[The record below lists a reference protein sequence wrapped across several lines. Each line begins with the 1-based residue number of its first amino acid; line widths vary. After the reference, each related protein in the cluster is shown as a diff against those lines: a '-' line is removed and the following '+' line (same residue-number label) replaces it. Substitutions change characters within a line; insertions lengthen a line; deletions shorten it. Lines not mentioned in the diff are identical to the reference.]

1 MAPDERVPGFLGRVL
16 NASGR
21 PEGTCFQVA
30 PGVFVTAWHVLRNI
44 SAGTADTGDIGGV
57 VQVDP
62 LGGGDGFAAQIVNVD
77 RVHDLGVLRAESGL
91 PAVAPGVTATDGVE
105 LRAEVVVTGSVDLP
119 DSHEFRFL
127 DAPGHWAGGTTR
139 NGVRLGRL
147 TANAVMRGMSGAPVR
162 GVDGMVLGVVSA
174 RYNTNDNWGRDTV
187 WVARTEDLAPLLR
200 DVGVEL
206 RAREKAEH
214 VPPPAPGICPYP
226 GLSAFNA
233 GQAEWFFGRE
243 ELTAKLVDRL
253 VVAKDR
259 GLPLLVVGVSGSG
272 KSSLL
277 RAGLVPALSRG
288 DLPVPGSANWP
299 RVRLTPGSRPLT
311 ELVSHMAVLAG
322 SPVGTS
328 VDEVRDDPIRFAALA
343 RQAALADAGRKG
355 LDAAGPVVLIVDQFE
370 EIFTLCGDAAERTA
384 FIAALRAAADSV
396 ADDQTT
402 PSALVLASLR
412 TDFFSSCAEE
422 PGLAEILQDNQF
434 LVGPMTISELRSVV
448 EGPAAAVGLDVERG
462 LVDRMLEDVVD
473 AAAGPQPGTLPLLAY
488 ALEAT
493 WKKRRGNT
501 MALASYQESGGV
513 RGAIREAAE
522 KLFTSMSEPEQQT
535 VRRLLLA
542 MVAVGEGVDDT
553 RRRVPKSELT
563 GGDDD
568 SVTVL
573 NRLIATRLV
582 AVDKDAVEIAHE
594 ALLREWPRLKFWL
607 SEDRAGLVVHRRL
620 TDATNEWLNLDRD
633 DGSLLRGARL
643 SGLLEWLDERDD
655 RMASLTDAER
665 EFIKASE
672 VAEESARETER
683 RNNRRLRRGVGA
695 LAVLLAAALV
705 AGGLAVW
712 QQRVADEQRQRA
724 EQQRAIALS
733 RLYSS
738 ESLTARD
745 ADPHRSL
752 LLATAAWQAAP
763 TEESRGA
770 ILSAQ
775 GIPYRGVLGPVEAR
789 LFDTALSP
797 DGTLAALAAADGT
810 VTLWD
815 TESHQ
820 QVAELTGTDGKLPI
834 VEFSPDG
841 SILGTAHSSERAE
854 HQLRLWDVRTRKLIR
869 SLPGDAVSMA
879 FSQDG
884 TSIATASRSEPTIVL
899 WDVASGRQVRTYDK
913 GGGTVFGVALSPD
926 GSLLAAGGENN
937 SVRVWQTATGR
948 RVAVLTGH
956 EKYVTSVDF
965 SPNGWL
971 LASGSAD
978 GTVRLWD
985 VREGRAASV
994 PVLRPPGG
1002 NEFIKE
1008 AEFSPDGRHVIAGLN
1023 RSRSVQWWRVIDGA
1037 AVRSFVGHT
1046 EGVASVEFSR
1056 DGHAV
1061 LSGSLD
1067 RSAILWRAQTNSLDQ
1082 SDAPT
1087 AVAFSPD
1094 RRLLAFTRGKVVTL
1108 WDMADQSLVRELNT
1122 GVVNSLSFAPDS
1134 AQLATAGADGTVRLW
1149 NVASGQPGR
1158 PGAIGKDLLPY
1169 SVRYSP
1175 DGRSL
1180 VAHGGPSPDAIDSG
1194 DVKVLRYRL
1203 VRWDFANPDSPP
1215 VSITYEVNDVSREP
1229 YPGGNIAFSPN
1240 GSLVAVP
1247 LSDGKIDLRDPRT
1260 GDLVDTLD
1268 GRHGFATAVAFNQ
1281 DGTVLASGGSDR
1293 NLRLWDIASRKQIGG
1308 ALSGH
1313 GGAIRGVDFLPDG
1326 NTLASVSDYDV
1337 SLRLWDVSAQRFLA
1351 AVRTSTSSNAL
1362 AVQPGTG
1369 LIAMAGMYSQINIVD
1384 PDPDR
1389 VVSDVC
1395 SALRGTRT
1403 VAEAWRATGND
1414 PDQAPR
1420 C

>member
-16 NASGR
+16 TAAGR

-44 SAGTADTGDIGGV
+44 AGTADAGDIDGV

-62 LGGGDGFAAQIVNVD
+62 LAGGAGFTARIINVD
-77 RVHDLGVLRAESGL
+77 RVHDLGVLRAESRL
-91 PAVAPGVTATDGVE
+91 PAVVPGVAATDDVG
-105 LRAEVVVTGSVDLP
+105 LRAEVVVTGSVDMP
-119 DSHEFRFL
+119 DFQEYRFL

-139 NGVRLGRL
+139 DGVRLGRL
-147 TANAVMRGMSGAPVR
+147 TASAVMRGMSGAPVR
-162 GVDGMVLGVVSA
+162 GVDGMVVGVVSA

-206 RAREKAEH
+206 RAWEKAGYVE
-214 VPPPAPGICPYP
+214 PPVPGICPYP
-226 GLSAFNA
+226 GLSAFAA

-277 RAGLVPALSRG
+277 RAGLMPALSRG
-288 DLPVPGSANWP
+288 ELPIPGSAHWP
-299 RVRLTPGSRPLT
+299 QVRLTPGSRPLT
-311 ELVSHMAVLAG
+311 ELVSHLAVLAG
-322 SPVGTS
+322 SSVGTS
-328 VDEVRDDPIRFAALA
+328 VDEVRDDPARFAALA

-355 LDAAGPVVLIVDQFE
+355 LDGAGPVVVIVDQFE
-370 EIFTLCGDAAERTA
+370 EIFTLCRDAAERAA
-384 FIAALRAAADSV
+384 FIAALRAAAVSV
-396 ADDQTT
+396 AGDGTT

-434 LVGPMTISELRSVV
+434 LVGPMSISELRSVV
-448 EGPAAAVGLDVERG
+448 EGPAAVVGLDVERG
-462 LVDRMLEDVVD
+462 LVDRVLEDVVD
-473 AAAGPQPGTLPLLAY
+473 AAGHQPGTLPLLAY
-488 ALEAT
+488 ALAAT
-493 WKKRRGNT
+493 WNKRRGNT

-513 RGAIREAAE
+513 RGAISEAAE
-522 KLFTSMSEPEQQT
+522 KLFTSMSEPEQRI

-542 MVAVGEGVDDT
+542 MVAVGHGVDDT

-573 NRLIATRLV
+573 NRLVATRLV
-582 AVDKDAVEIAHE
+582 AVDKDTVEIAHE
-594 ALLREWPRLKFWL
+594 ALLRAWPRLTSWL

-620 TDATNEWLNLDRD
+620 TDATTEWLNLDRD
-633 DGSLLRGARL
+633 DGSLYQGARL
-643 SGLLEWLDERDD
+643 AVLRAWLDERDD
-655 RMASLTDAER
+655 RVATLTDAER
-665 EFIKASE
+665 EFVAASE
-672 VAEESARETER
+672 AAEESAHETVR
-683 RNNRRLRRGVGA
+683 RNNRRLRRGVVA
-695 LAVLLAAALV
+695 LAFLLVAAVV

-712 QQRVADEQRQRA
+712 QQRVADGQRHRA
-724 EQQRAIALS
+724 EQQRAVALS

-738 ESLTARD
+738 ESLTARG

-752 LLATAAWQAAP
+752 LLAIAAWQAAP

-770 ILSAQ
+770 VLSAQ
-775 GIPYRGVLGPVEAR
+775 SLPYRGVLGPVGTR

-797 DGTLAALAAADGT
+797 DGTLAALAATDGS

-815 TESHQ
+815 TESHR
-820 QVAELTGTDGKLPI
+820 QVAELTGTDGGLPI

-841 SILGTAHSSERAE
+841 SILGTAHSTERAE
-854 HQLRLWDVRTRKLIR
+854 HRLRLWDVRTRTLIR
-869 SLPGDAVSMA
+869 SLPGDALSMT

-884 TSIATASRSEPTIVL
+884 TSLATASRNEPTIVL
-899 WDVASGRQVRTYDK
+899 WEVASGRRVRSYDK
-913 GGGTVFGVALSPD
+913 GGAAFGVAFSPD
-926 GSLLAAGGENN
+926 GSLLAAGGGDN
-937 SVRVWQTATGR
+937 SVQVWQTVTGR
-948 RVAVLTGH
+948 RVAVLAGH
-956 EKYVTSVDF
+956 EKYVTSTDF
-965 SPNGWL
+965 SPNGQL

-985 VREGRAASV
+985 VRNGRAAGV
-994 PVLRPPGG
+994 PILRPPGG

-1008 AEFSPDGRHVIAGLN
+1008 AEFSPDGRHVIAGLS
-1023 RSRSVQWWRVIDGA
+1023 RSKSVQWWRVVDGA
-1037 AVRSFVGHT
+1037 SVRSFVGHT
-1046 EGVASVEFSR
+1046 EGVVSVGFSR

-1067 RSAILWRAQTNSLDQ
+1067 RSAILWRAQTNVLDQ
-1082 SDAPT
+1082 SHAPT
-1087 AVAFSPD
+1087 TVAFSPD
-1094 RRLLAFTRGKVVTL
+1094 RRLLAFPRGKVVTL
-1108 WDMADQSLVRELNT
+1108 WDMTTRSVVRELNT
-1122 GVVNSLSFAPDS
+1122 GVINSLSFRPDS

-1149 NVASGQPGR
+1149 NVATGQSGR
-1158 PGAIGKDLLPY
+1158 PGAIGDGMVPY

-1175 DGRSL
+1175 DGRAV
-1180 VAHGGPSPDAIDSG
+1180 VAHGGPSRESIDSG
-1194 DVKVLRYRL
+1194 DPEVVRFRL
-1203 VRWDFANPDSPP
+1203 IRWDLSNPDSPA
-1215 VSITYEVNDVSREP
+1215 VRVTYEPEDVTRDP
-1229 YPGGNIAFSPN
+1229 YPGGQIAFSPD
-1240 GSLVAVP
+1240 GTLIAVP
-1247 LSDGKIDLRDPRT
+1247 LSNGTIELRDPRT

-1268 GRHGFATAVAFNQ
+1268 GRHGLATAVAFNH
-1281 DGTVLASGGSDR
+1281 DGTILASGGSDR
-1293 NLRLWDIASRKQIGG
+1293 NLRLWDVSRREELGG

-1313 GGAIRGVDFLPDG
+1313 SGTIRGVDFLPG
-1326 NTLASVSDYDV
+1326 RNTLASVSDYDM
-1337 SLRLWDVSAQRFLA
+1337 SLRLWDVSTQKILA
-1351 AVRTSTSSNAL
+1351 AVHTSTSLDGL

-1369 LIAMAGMYSQINIVD
+1369 LIAMAGVHSQINIVD

-1389 VVSDVC
+1389 VVSDAC
-1395 SALRGTRT
+1395 SALRGTQT
-1403 VAEAWRATGND
+1403 VAEAWKATGND